1 MLDKY
6 CMRIMKNLMFCAFHA
21 LILDN
26 NYRNL
31 YLTTTTTHAPTSYDV
46 WQASKPGYIH
56 KILKRK

>member
-1 MLDKY
+1 
-6 CMRIMKNLMFCAFHA
+6 MRIMKNLMFCAFHA